1 MSMAALTINYEREQ
15 FVDFSKPFLNLGI
28 SILFKSP
35 KKEKPG
41 LFSFLSPLATE
52 IWIYLIAAYM
62 TVSLGIFVLARLSPY
77 EWYNPHP
84 CNTDSEEVE
93 NTFDLGNSMWFAIG
107 TLMQQGS
114 DINPRACSTRLVGSI
129 WWFFTLI
136 MISSYTANLAAFLT
150 IERMVS
156 PIESVEDLEKQTEIK
171 YGTRYNGTTM
181 SFFKVGD
188 NFNSHLIY
196 TTLNTT
202 IMLKTHRT

>member
-1 MSMAALTINYEREQ
+1 MAALTINYEREQ
-15 FVDFSKPFLNLGI
+15 FVDFTKPFLNLGI

-41 LFSFLSPLATE
+41 LFSFLSPLAAE
-52 IWIYLIAAYM
+52 IWIYLLAAYI

-84 CNTDSEEVE
+84 CNVDSDAVE
-93 NTFDLGNSMWFAIG
+93 NTFNLGNSMWFAIG

-114 DINPRACSTRLVGSI
+114 DINPRACSTRLVGST

-181 SFFKVGD
+181 SFFKVC
-188 NFNSHLIY
+188 SP
-196 TTLNTT
+196 TE
-202 IMLKTHRT
+202 